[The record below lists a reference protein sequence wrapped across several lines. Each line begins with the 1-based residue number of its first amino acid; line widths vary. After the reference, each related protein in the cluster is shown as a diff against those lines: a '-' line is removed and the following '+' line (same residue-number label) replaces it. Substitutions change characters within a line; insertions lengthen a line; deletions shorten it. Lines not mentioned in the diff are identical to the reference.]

1 MKTLVIYY
9 SLEGNTKL
17 VAEKIAGTISAD
29 IISLAVSKKYP
40 TDGFRKFMWG
50 GKSVVFGEKPALLN
64 TNIDLSLYDTI
75 IIGTPIWAGTY
86 APPIKT
92 FLSQYKITNKNVAL
106 FVCHSGGGA
115 EKCFKKI
122 HDAIPDNNFIGEIDF
137 IDPAKNPESNSDIAV
152 KWAESLLLK
161 IN

>member
-1 MKTLVIYY
+1 MKALVIYY

-17 VAEKIAGTISAD
+17 VAEKIAETTSAD
-29 IISLAVSKKYP
+29 IISLTVSKKYP

-64 TNIDLSLYDTI
+64 SNIDLSLYDTI

-137 IDPAKNPESNSDIAV
+137 IDPAKNPESNCGQAV
-152 KWAESLLLK
+152 KWAEGLLLK
-161 IN
+161 I